1 MLYMILIKA
10 STLSEQQHT
19 PSKTLMQEMD
29 TYNDQLEASGIKVMA
44 KGLYP
49 TSHAYRVHF
58 DENSQP
64 QQLVKGPFL
73 PSEDQ
78 LAGFFLI
85 EVQTEEDALHW
96 FKKVPD
102 PIGEGQGSI
111 ELRRVY

>member
-10 STLSEQQHT
+10 STLSENKHIPT
-19 PSKTLMQEMD
+19 KKLMVEMD
-29 TYNDQLEASGIKVMA
+29 TYNEQLETSGIKVMA

-49 TSHAYRVHF
+49 TSHAYRIHF

-64 QQLVKGPFL
+64 KKLIKGPFF

-102 PIGEGQGSI
+102 PIGDGQGRI